1 MATSKLKIIFP
12 QNLIIGST
20 VSFNFKQVST
30 GIETPVTFTWVA
42 LRTNPYEVTLLPLN
56 IFSLGRAPAQ
66 AFKNSFEIDFPTYA
80 IEIQPNANKKSTYVI
95 ITSEDEDVTFSGGT
109 STYKEGQSSLVT
121 FEITRFDG
129 IILTGLESDNYF
141 INNEIWLNINLLE
154 SITKYELSLTNL
166 SNGKFTTPF
175 VLFTNNS
182 NAYVNIQ
189 PIIKSIFDYPNI
201 KNQNKF
207 QINIKAYNND
217 ELLYNTNIVK
227 NFIRG
232 GNRTELTNQN
242 ITLGTILRPSTKLP
256 IWDGFSTDQYYLASD
271 GTIQITPFNEIPLNL
286 KDFKRTKGCSNIYF
300 KFLNQKGG
308 YSNWLFESYSNP
320 ETNSNLGAYV
330 RNNQIEDLGN
340 EVDNSLNVF
349 SKVSAEYYGLIKDL
363 FVSPEI
369 YVWKDLRWVRIFSGR
384 NTSDFDETKRAYS
397 VKAKFDFE
405 NRYNPSLLW

>member
-1 MATSKLKIIFP
+1 MALSKLKINFP

-30 GIETPVTFTWVA
+30 GIETPVTFTWVGERTETYKVEKLPNTTGQIGYSSA
-42 LRTNPYEVTLLPLN
+42 LAFLN
-56 IFSLGRAPAQ
+56 A
-66 AFKNSFEIDFPTYA
+66 FEIDEPSFL
-80 IEIQPNANKKSTYVI
+80 IETVNIGLFSSSVL
-95 ITSEDEDVTFSGGT
+95 ITSLDDDITFSGGT
-109 STYKEGQSSLVT
+109 STYQEGQSSLVT
-121 FEITRFDG
+121 FEITRTEVM
-129 IILTGLESDNYF
+129 ILTGLESDNYF
-141 INNEIWLNINLLE
+141 INNEIWLNINLVE
-154 SITKYELSLTNL
+154 SITNYKLTLTNL
-166 SNGKFTTPF
+166 SNGKYTRPF

-189 PIIKSIFDYPNI
+189 PIIKSIFDYPNV

-207 QINIKAYNND
+207 KITIKAFNGT
-217 ELLYNTNIVK
+217 ELLYTSNIIK

-242 ITLGTILRPSTKLP
+242 IPLGTILRPSTKLP
-256 IWDGFSTDQYYLASD
+256 IWDGFPTDQYFLDND
-271 GTIQITPFNEIPLNL
+271 GSIQKTPFSEIPAEL
-286 KDFKRTKGCSNIYF
+286 KDYKRTKGCSNIYF

-330 RNNQIEDLGN
+330 RDNQIEDLGN
-340 EVDNSLNVF
+340 EVENSLTVF